1 MAATARTHS
10 ITFRLAEN
18 EYKEL
23 VSTASTCGVKSI
35 SEFSRAAVLSRMA
48 AEQLSKF
55 FEEEVNALVGR
66 LEAFDAGLRDARRH
80 VRQLAGQ
87 AGISSI

>member
-18 EYKEL
+18 EYQEL
-23 VSTASTCGVKSI
+23 VSAASTCGAKSI
-35 SEFSRAAVLSRMA
+35 SEFSRAAVLNKMS
-48 AEQLSKF
+48 AEHLSNF

-66 LEAFDAGLRDARRH
+66 LEAFDAKLRDARRR
-80 VRQLAGQ
+80 VRQLADH
-87 AGISSI
+87 AGISRI